1 MRYASEDL
9 LSKGK
14 DPNNDTAFDTAV
26 SCDDRWQKR
35 SYSSLN
41 SVVTD
46 ISMNTDKILDI
57 ETMTRTCKS
66 CFHMKN

>member
-26 SCDDRWQKR
+26 LCDDRWQKKELFLVEQCR
-35 SYSSLN
+35 YRH
-41 SVVTD
+41 
-46 ISMNTDKILDI
+46 IY
-57 ETMTRTCKS
+57 EYR
-66 CFHMKN
+66 